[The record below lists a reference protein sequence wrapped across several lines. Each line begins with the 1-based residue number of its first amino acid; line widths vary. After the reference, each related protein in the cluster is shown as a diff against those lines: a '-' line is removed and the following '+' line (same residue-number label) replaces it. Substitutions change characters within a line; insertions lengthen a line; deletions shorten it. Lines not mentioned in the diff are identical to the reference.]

1 MATGE
6 TSKIAQLV
14 DFLMGKIAEVADDDD
29 WKESDG
35 WIGKWSIVSSPRT
48 PLESQGVTRI
58 YAIRNGK
65 FHPASPQEHYTGEV
79 EMSEDT
85 FLDLMDGA
93 LHGRGDYVFAEKYAK
108 HAIRYRGEQWVVDS
122 ERFRKV
128 LKRLGTIPMRK
139 RV

>member
-6 TSKIAQLV
+6 SSKIGRLV
-14 DFLMGKIAEVADDDD
+14 DILMGKVAEVADDED

-35 WIGKWSIVSSPRT
+35 WIGKWTIYG
-48 PLESQGVTRI
+48 ENNITRI

-65 FHPASPQEHYTGEV
+65 FYSTGEQEEYTGQV

-85 FLDLMDGA
+85 FLALVEGA
-93 LHGRGDYVFAEKYAK
+93 LHGKGEDVFAQKYASR
-108 HAIRYRGEQWVVDS
+108 AIRYRGDQWIVDS

-128 LKRLGTIPMRK
+128 LRRISGIPIRSL
-139 RV
+139 R